1 MQRLIGGGVYK
12 FFRSL
17 TRILLINELMEWNVM
32 CEWAKLRKALLI
44 EYSQPAEFTSQSDLK
59 QGQHYWPGPIVG

>member
-1 MQRLIGGGVYK
+1 
-12 FFRSL
+12 
-17 TRILLINELMEWNVM
+17 M